1 MSLKSFIGFIFF
13 IICIYSASA
22 QERGKVQV
30 TIDPQIDSLIAK
42 RLELSK
48 DSRSGSNISVSG
60 YRVQIFS
67 GLERRQAYAEQA
79 KFKVRFPAYSS
90 YISYVQPNYRVRV
103 GDFRTRL
110 EAEKFMNELKR
121 NYSSLFIF
129 SEMII
134 LR

>member
-1 MSLKSFIGFIFF
+1 MSWKGFIGFIFLV
-13 IICIYSASA
+13 ICIHSASA

-30 TIDPQIDSLIAK
+30 IKDPQIDSLIAK

-48 DSRSGSNISVSG
+48 DSRSGSNITVSG

-67 GLERRQAYAEQA
+67 GLERQQAYAEQA
-79 KFKVRFPAYSS
+79 KFKMRFPAYSS

>member
-1 MSLKSFIGFIFF
+1 MNWKGFIGFIFL
-13 IICIYSASA
+13 IVCIHSVSA
-22 QERGKVQV
+22 QEKGKVMV
-30 TIDPQIDSLIAK
+30 TKDPQIDSLIAK

-48 DSRSGSNISVSG
+48 DSRSGNSISVSG
-60 YRVQIFS
+60 FRVQIFS
-67 GLERRQAYAEQA
+67 GLERQQAYAEQA
-79 KFKVRFPAYSS
+79 KFKVRFPVYKI

-121 NYSSLFIF
+121 YYSSMFIF

-134 LR
+134 LQ

>member
-1 MSLKSFIGFIFF
+1 MSWKGFIGLVFL
-13 IICIYSASA
+13 IICIHSVSA

-30 TIDPQIDSLIAK
+30 TKDPQIDSLIAK

-48 DSRSGSNISVSG
+48 DSRSGGNISVSG

-67 GLERRQAYAEQA
+67 GLERQQAYTEQA

-121 NYSSLFIF
+121 FYSSLFIF

>member
-1 MSLKSFIGFIFF
+1 MSWKGFIGFILV
-13 IICIYSASA
+13 ICIHSASA
-22 QERGKVQV
+22 QEKGKVQV
-30 TIDPQIDSLIAK
+30 TKDPQIDSLIAK

-67 GLERRQAYAEQA
+67 GLERQQAYAEQA
-79 KFKVRFPAYSS
+79 KFKMRFPAYSS

>member
-1 MSLKSFIGFIFF
+1 MSWKGFIGFVFF
-13 IICIYSASA
+13 IICIHSASA
-22 QERGKVQV
+22 QEKGKVQV
-30 TIDPQIDSLIAK
+30 TKDPQIDSLIAK
-42 RLELSK
+42 RLALSK

-60 YRVQIFS
+60 FRVQIFS
-67 GLERRQAYAEQA
+67 GLERQQAYAEQA

>member
-30 TIDPQIDSLIAK
+30 TKDPQIDSLIAK

>member
-1 MSLKSFIGFIFF
+1 MSWKGFIGFIFLLIF
-13 IICIYSASA
+13 IHSVSA
-22 QERGKVQV
+22 QDKGKVQV
-30 TIDPQIDSLIAK
+30 TKDPQIDSLIAK
-42 RLELSK
+42 RLALSK
-48 DSRSGSNISVSG
+48 DSKSGNSISVSG
-60 YRVQIFS
+60 FRVQIFS
-67 GLERRQAYAEQA
+67 SLERQQAYSEQA

-110 EAEKFMNELKR
+110 EAEKFMIELKR
-121 NYSSLFIF
+121 YYSSMFIF

>member
-1 MSLKSFIGFIFF
+1 MSWKGFIGFVFL
-13 IICIYSASA
+13 IICIHSVSA

-30 TIDPQIDSLIAK
+30 IKDPQIDSLIAK

-67 GLERRQAYAEQA
+67 GLERQQAYSEQA
-79 KFKVRFPAYSS
+79 KFKVRFPAYST

-110 EAEKFMNELKR
+110 EAEKFMNELRKF
-121 NYSSLFIF
+121 YSSLFIF

>member
-1 MSLKSFIGFIFF
+1 MNWKSFIGFVFL
-13 IICIYSASA
+13 IICFHSVSA
-22 QERGKVQV
+22 QERGKVLV
-30 TIDPQIDSLIAK
+30 IKDPQIDSLIAK

-48 DSRSGSNISVSG
+48 DSRSGSSISVSG
-60 YRVQIFS
+60 FRVQIFS
-67 GLERRQAYAEQA
+67 GLERQQAYAEQS
-79 KFKVRFPAYSS
+79 KFKVHFPAYSS

-110 EAEKFMNELKR
+110 EAEKFINELKR
-121 NYSSLFIF
+121 YYSSLFIF